1 MGAELL
7 FGTIPR
13 PCPLIFISM
22 RPLLPL
28 LALMSATAF
37 AADLTYYIGTSGPQ
51 AKGILRGTIDA
62 ETGKLSAPV
71 VIAEAKG
78 ASYLALSNDGKVLYA
93 TAEVAGGGVA
103 AYRLSADG
111 KATFLN
117 VQDTKGKGAT
127 HVSVDQ
133 TGKFLF
139 AANYGS
145 GSVACLPLQA
155 DGSIGAAS
163 SFFQQEGSG
172 PNKGRQAGPH
182 AHGIYPDVA
191 NRFVYVPDLGTDDIF
206 IYRFDATKGTLTP
219 NEPKS
224 GRVAPGAGPRH
235 LAFHPK
241 GSFAYVCNEMLL
253 TVSTFSVDA
262 STGAMKEVQV
272 LPTLPEGAS
281 AKGASTAEIF
291 CHPNGK
297 ALYVSNRGHN
307 SLAVYAI
314 GADGKLALIQHALD
328 VPAVPRGFGLSN
340 DGCWLLCA
348 GQKSGTINAYRVDP
362 ATGKLTDTQQAVE
375 AGSSCCIVFA
385 R

>member
-1 MGAELL
+1 
-7 FGTIPR
+7 
-13 PCPLIFISM
+13 M

-28 LALMSATAF
+28 LALMSVPAF
-37 AADLTYYIGTSGPQ
+37 AVDLTFYVGTSGATSQ
-51 AKGILRGTIDA
+51 GILRATIDA
-62 ETGKLSAPV
+62 ESGKLSTPV
-71 VIAEAKG
+71 VIADAKG
-78 ASYLALSNDGKVLYA
+78 PSYLALSADGRTLYT

-103 AYRLSADG
+103 AYRLAPAG
-111 KATFLN
+111 PATLLN
-117 VQDTKGKGAT
+117 GEDTKGKGAT

-145 GSVACLPLQA
+145 GSVACLPIKA
-155 DGSIGAAS
+155 DGSLAAAT
-163 SFFQQEGSG
+163 SFLQHEGGG
-172 PNKGRQAGPH
+172 PTKGRQAGPH
-182 AHGIYPDVA
+182 AHGIYPDA
-191 NRFVYVPDLGTDDIF
+191 GNRFVYVPDLGTDDIF
-206 IYRFDATKGTLTP
+206 IYRLDAAKGTLTP

-224 GRVAPGAGPRH
+224 GRVAPGSGPRH

-241 GSFAYVCNEMLL
+241 GGFAYVCNEMLM
-253 TVSTFSVDA
+253 TVSTFTVDT

-340 DGCWLLCA
+340 DGRWLVCA

>member
-1 MGAELL
+1 
-7 FGTIPR
+7 
-13 PCPLIFISM
+13 M
-22 RPLLPL
+22 RPLLSL
-28 LALMSATAF
+28 LALMSASTS

-78 ASYLALSNDGKVLYA
+78 ASFLALSNDGKFLYA

-103 AYRLSADG
+103 AYRLSAEG
-111 KATFLN
+111 KATYLN
-117 VQDTKGKGAT
+117 GQDTKGKGAT

-155 DGSIGAAS
+155 DGSIGPAS

-172 PNKGRQAGPH
+172 PNKSRQTGPH
-182 AHGIYPDVA
+182 AHGIYPDAA
-191 NRFVYVPDLGTDDIF
+191 NRFVYVPDLGTDDVF

-219 NEPKS
+219 NDPKS
-224 GRVAPGAGPRH
+224 GRVAPGSGPRH

-241 GSFAYVCNEMLL
+241 GGFAYVCNEMLL
-253 TVSTFSVDA
+253 TVSAFTVDA
-262 STGAMKEVQV
+262 STGAMKEAQV

-291 CHPNGK
+291 CHPNGQ

-314 GADGKLALIQHALD
+314 GADGKLALIQHVLD

-340 DGCWLLCA
+340 DGRWLLCA
-348 GQKSGTINAYRVDP
+348 GQKSGTINAYRIDP
-362 ATGKLTDTQQAVE
+362 ATGKLTDTQQSVE
-375 AGSSCCIVFA
+375 AGSACCIVFA

>member
-1 MGAELL
+1 MGVEIL
-7 FGTIPR
+7 FGTIVR
-13 PCPLIFISM
+13 LRPLILIPM

-28 LALMSATAF
+28 LALMSASAF
-37 AADLTYYIGTSGPQ
+37 AADLTYYIGTSGPDS
-51 AKGILRGTIDA
+51 KGILRGTIDA
-62 ETGKLSAPV
+62 ETGKLSTPV

-78 ASYLALSNDGKVLYA
+78 PSYLALSNDGKFLYA

-117 VQDTKGKGAT
+117 GQDTKGKGAT

-133 TGKFLF
+133 TGKYLF

-155 DGSIGAAS
+155 DGSIGVAS
-163 SFFQQEGSG
+163 SSFQHEGSG
-172 PNKGRQAGPH
+172 PNKARQAGPH
-182 AHGIYPDVA
+182 AHGIYPDAA

-206 IYRFDATKGTLTP
+206 IYRFDAAKGALTQ
-219 NEPKS
+219 NDPKS
-224 GRVAPGAGPRH
+224 GRVAPGSGPRH

-241 GSFAYVCNEMLL
+241 GGFAYVCNEMLM
-253 TVSTFSVDA
+253 TVSTFTVDA
-262 STGAMKEVQV
+262 ASGAMKEVQV

-291 CHPNGK
+291 CLPNAK

-314 GADGKLALIQHALD
+314 GADGKLALIQHMLD
-328 VPAVPRGFGLSN
+328 VPAVPRGFGLSP
-340 DGCWLLCA
+340 DGRWLLCA

-362 ATGKLTDTQQAVE
+362 ETGKLTDTKQSVV

>member
-1 MGAELL
+1 
-7 FGTIPR
+7 
-13 PCPLIFISM
+13 M

-28 LALMSATAF
+28 LALMSVPAF
-37 AADLTYYIGTSGPQ
+37 AADLTYYVGTSGSES
-51 AKGILRGTIDA
+51 KGILRGTIDS
-62 ETGKLSAPV
+62 ETGKLSTPV

-78 ASYLALSNDGKVLYA
+78 PSYLALSLDGKVLYA

-117 VQDTKGKGAT
+117 GQDTKGKGAT

-133 TGKFLF
+133 TGTYLF

-163 SFFQQEGSG
+163 SFFQHEGSG
-172 PNKGRQAGPH
+172 PNKARQAGPH
-182 AHGIYPDVA
+182 AHGIYPDAA
-191 NRFVYVPDLGTDDIF
+191 NRFVYVPDLGTDDVF
-206 IYRFDATKGTLTP
+206 IYRFDAAKGTLTP
-219 NEPKS
+219 NDPKS
-224 GRVAPGAGPRH
+224 GRVAPGSGPRH

-241 GSFAYVCNEMLL
+241 GGFAYVCNEMLM
-253 TVSTFSVDA
+253 TVSTFTVDA
-262 STGAMKEVQV
+262 ASGAMKEVQV

-281 AKGASTAEIF
+281 AKGASTAEVF
-291 CHPNGK
+291 CSPNAK

-314 GADGKLALIQHALD
+314 GADGKLSLIQHMLD
-328 VPAVPRGFGLSN
+328 VPAVPRGFGLSP
-340 DGCWLLCA
+340 DGRWLLCA
-348 GQKSGTINAYRVDP
+348 GQKSGTINAYRID
-362 ATGKLTDTQQAVE
+362 AETGKLTDTKQSVV